1 MEVIRILIGMDVHKR
16 SVYITEM
23 EENGEVKEQYEILND
38 ESAWTEF
45 RERYL
50 SKEPEISLEVSTS
63 GKYIARKLRDMG
75 FSVHLADP
83 SKLPLIF
90 NTGKKNDRE
99 DSYKLANLLR
109 LGALPEVHLPSRY
122 SDDLRSLVRYRKALG
137 ESITMLKNRVHAILA
152 SAGISIDATDI
163 FGKRGMKCILR
174 SVYNISMAQRFI
186 LSDLMDQITYLM
198 RKETTVEDEI
208 SRYVVNDRN
217 VNLLMTIPGIGIYSS
232 AAIMAEIDDISR
244 FGSKEKLASYSGL
257 VPRQDQSGNRDMR
270 GHITKHG
277 PSMLRFILVNA
288 AHSIIKYSD
297 RMRKKYLSLVKRLGK
312 NSAIVAIARTLIE
325 IIYTMLSRGTE
336 FIDSIDALTE
346 RKIAAMRS
354 RAVKPS
360 QIPKMEDRMNE
371 LWNVQKERKKR
382 SKNERKINKVDAMT

>member
-23 EENGEVKEQYEILND
+23 EDNGEVKEQYEILND
-38 ESAWTEF
+38 ESAWEEF
-45 RERYL
+45 RERHL
-50 SKEPEISLEVSTS
+50 SLQPEIALEVSTS

-163 FGKRGMKCILR
+163 FGKRGDEMHP
-174 SVYNISMAQRFI
+174 
-186 LSDLMDQITYLM
+186 QICL
-198 RKETTVEDEI
+198 
-208 SRYVVNDRN
+208 
-217 VNLLMTIPGIGIYSS
+217 
-232 AAIMAEIDDISR
+232 
-244 FGSKEKLASYSGL
+244 
-257 VPRQDQSGNRDMR
+257 
-270 GHITKHG
+270 
-277 PSMLRFILVNA
+277 
-288 AHSIIKYSD
+288 
-297 RMRKKYLSLVKRLGK
+297 
-312 NSAIVAIARTLIE
+312 
-325 IIYTMLSRGTE
+325 
-336 FIDSIDALTE
+336 
-346 RKIAAMRS
+346 
-354 RAVKPS
+354 
-360 QIPKMEDRMNE
+360 
-371 LWNVQKERKKR
+371 
-382 SKNERKINKVDAMT
+382 